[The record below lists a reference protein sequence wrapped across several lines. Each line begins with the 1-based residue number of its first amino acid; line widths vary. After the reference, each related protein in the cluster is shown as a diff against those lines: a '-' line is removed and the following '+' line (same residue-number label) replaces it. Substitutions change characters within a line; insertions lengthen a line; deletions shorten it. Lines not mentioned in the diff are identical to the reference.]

1 MSQRPPSPRTPFPLL
16 VLFNLSQ
23 FGHICRAEAEVDMI
37 RQGRIMLCAEFVE
50 TPTFT
55 RLIGKLMDDDLSHD
69 EIKQLKR
76 LVDEFE
82 L

>member
-1 MSQRPPSPRTPFPLL
+1 
-16 VLFNLSQ
+16 
-23 FGHICRAEAEVDMI
+23 MI
-37 RQGRIMLCAEFVE
+37 RHWRIMLCVEFVE